1 VAIRPILLLLLNTRP
16 TTRPRKYT
24 VGPTALSI
32 GLGLV
37 AAAQLY
43 VSQPALSTQ
52 IRALERR
59 LGFPLFDRTPSGI
72 TLTVQGSMVLPAARA
87 ALAE

>member
-1 VAIRPILLLLLNTRP
+1 LHGA
-16 TTRPRKYT
+16 
-24 VGPTALSI
+24 TALSI

-37 AAAQLY
+37 AAARLY
-43 VSQPALSTQ
+43 DSQPALSKQ

-72 TLTVQGSMVLPAARA
+72 TRTVQGSMVLPAARA